1 MNAIRDKVVRPAIL
15 AGALLAISH
24 GAAAQQVLIGT
35 GQSDLMQYSVGRAI
49 CHLAERADKVSCRPM
64 ETGSTI
70 DSLVNVAGGALDFA
84 LVPADLHFQAV
95 NGSGPFAFID
105 TDVTDLRSVFSL
117 YAEALTLVV
126 SGQAG
131 IAALGDLRGR
141 RVNLGAGGSRDADFS
156 EIILQAMGWTSKDFA
171 FVDRLGRREQT
182 LALCHRRLDALIHY
196 GVHPNPALAQAATLC
211 DARIVG
217 ISGGEVDKLRAEA
230 PYLVPLTLPGGL
242 YEDNPAPVATL
253 GVRMT
258 LVANAFVAEETVEA
272 LVSAVFEE
280 LSRFR
285 KMHPAFANLDPSTMI
300 REGQFAPLHDG
311 AKTYYRTKGLM

>member
-95 NGSGPFAFID
+95 NGTGPFAFID

-126 SGQAG
+126 NGQAG

-141 RVNLGAGGSRDADFS
+141 RVNLGAGGSRDAEFS
-156 EIILQAMGWTSKDFA
+156 EIILQAMGCLRRPAGTQRANTRALSSPA
-171 FVDRLGRREQT
+171 RRAHSLRRSPEPGAGPGR
-182 LALCHRRLDALIHY
+182 DA
-196 GVHPNPALAQAATLC
+196 V
-211 DARIVG
+211 
-217 ISGGEVDKLRAEA
+217 
-230 PYLVPLTLPGGL
+230 
-242 YEDNPAPVATL
+242 
-253 GVRMT
+253 
-258 LVANAFVAEETVEA
+258 
-272 LVSAVFEE
+272 
-280 LSRFR
+280 
-285 KMHPAFANLDPSTMI
+285 
-300 REGQFAPLHDG
+300 
-311 AKTYYRTKGLM
+311 